1 MAGGASLIPSA
12 ESLAGALKSNV
23 SAAFEQA
30 VRGTAPVK
38 IRDIK
43 TILTAPNRIRL
54 VVVKVETTEPGLVGW
69 GCATFTQR
77 SLVVQTALNDYLRP
91 FLIGRNVD
99 EIEDIWQSSYMSSY
113 WRNGPVL
120 FNAMSGVDIALW
132 DIKGKRAGMPLYQLL
147 GGKVRHGADC
157 YYHASGASFEEVE
170 ANARAGMERGF
181 RHVRVQV
188 STPGYASYG
197 ARSTAPA
204 AAAGSDEVVGPT
216 NPRAIWEPAPYC
228 RMLPKFFEYLRS
240 KLGDEVE
247 LLHDVHERVTL
258 NQGINLCKSLEP
270 YRLFFL
276 EDPFPP
282 EDNDHF
288 RLLRQQTSTPIA
300 MGELF
305 NTQHEYV
312 PLIKDRLID
321 FIRIH
326 ISQIGGLSPARKV
339 AALSEF
345 FGVRTAWHGPGDAS
359 PLAHAAQLALELAS
373 YNFGVHEGGV
383 VPEGDAGSVCRLS
396 RGEGRLHARAGKT
409 GPGNRGGR
417 EAGGEVPDSRWSA
430 ELRLLVGNDA
440 PEGWDGDQ
448 AMTASSYQLPAA
460 SSRLRTACS
469 LSPQLAAGSGSW
481 QLSLG
486 LEVEHHPRADR
497 GDQEAEIQHRIDC
510 RLRRMDVHRVQHV
523 HERRSAEDERHDVG
537 RRATGPE
544 REDDADG
551 AERAECT
558 GDRRFGRA
566 FAVEPA
572 QPLSLT
578 HEHDERNEHADQE
591 VGDAH
596 AEQRS
601 HRAAQFD
608 LPAVQHRAIDAP
620 RRHCSRHERQPR
632 HVCS

>member
-1 MAGGASLIPSA
+1 MNRRDALTSLSMAGGASLLPAGEAVA
-12 ESLAGALKSNV
+12 EALAP
-23 SAAFEQA
+23 AAAAYHQA
-30 VRGTAPVK
+30 IRGTAPVK

-54 VVVKVETTEPGLVGW
+54 VIVKVETTEPGLVGW

-77 SLVVQTALNDYLRP
+77 ALVVETALNEYLKP

-99 EIEDIWQSSYMSSY
+99 EIEDIWQSSYVSSY

-157 YYHASGASFEEVE
+157 YYHASGASFTEVE
-170 ANARAGMERGF
+170 ENARRGMEMGF

-188 STPGYASYG
+188 GTPGYASYG

-204 AAAGSDEVVGPT
+204 PPAGTTDAVVGPT
-216 NPRAIWEPAPYC
+216 SPRAIWESAPYV
-228 RMLPKFFEYLRS
+228 RMLPKFFEHMRT

-258 NQGINLCKSLEP
+258 NQGINLCKALEP

-288 RLLRQQTSTPIA
+288 RLLRQQTSIPLA

-305 NTQHEYV
+305 NTQHEYL

-339 AALSEF
+339 GALSEY

-359 PLAHAAQLALELAS
+359 PVAHAAQLALELAS
-373 YNFGVHEGGV
+373 YNFGVHEGWNFPKETQEVFVGCPEV
-383 VPEGDAGSVCRLS
+383 KNGYMLAQEKPGHGIEVDEKAAAKYPVPAG
-396 RGEGRLHARAGKT
+396 
-409 GPGNRGGR
+409 PPNF
-417 EAGGEVPDSRWSA
+417 D
-430 ELRLLVGNDA
+430 
-440 PEGWDGDQ
+440 
-448 AMTASSYQLPAA
+448 Y
-460 SSRLRTACS
+460 
-469 LSPQLAAGSGSW
+469 SW
-481 QLSLG
+481 G
-486 LEVEHHPRADR
+486 TT
-497 GDQEAEIQHRIDC
+497 
-510 RLRRMDVHRVQHV
+510 
-523 HERRSAEDERHDVG
+523 RRS
-537 RRATGPE
+537 
-544 REDDADG
+544 DG
-551 AERAECT
+551 TVIR
-558 GDRRFGRA
+558 
-566 FAVEPA
+566 P
-572 QPLSLT
+572 
-578 HEHDERNEHADQE
+578 
-591 VGDAH
+591 
-596 AEQRS
+596 
-601 HRAAQFD
+601 
-608 LPAVQHRAIDAP
+608 
-620 RRHCSRHERQPR
+620 
-632 HVCS
+632 

>member
-1 MAGGASLIPSA
+1 MDRRNAIRALSLGGGASLFA
-12 ESLAGALKSNV
+12 ARDGL
-23 SAAFEQA
+23 SAAVVARPSLEHQQA
-30 VRGTAPVK
+30 VKGAGPVK
-38 IRDIK
+38 IRDIR

-77 SLVVQTALNDYLRP
+77 ALVVETAIEKYLKP
-91 FLIGRNVD
+91 FLIGRDVD

-157 YYHASGASFEEVE
+157 YFHASGGSFGEVE
-170 ANARAGMERGF
+170 DSARAAMERGF

-188 STPGYASYG
+188 ATPGYAGYG
-197 ARSTAPA
+197 TSRSGAPPS
-204 AAAGSDEVVGPT
+204 AAGAPDDVVGPT
-216 NPRAIWEPAPYC
+216 NPQAIWEPAPYV
-228 RMLPKFFEYLRS
+228 RMLPRLFEHLRA

-258 NQGINLCKSLEP
+258 NQAINLCKSLEP

-288 RLLRQQTSTPIA
+288 RLLRQQTSIPIA

-339 AALSEF
+339 QALSEY

-359 PLAHAAQLALELAS
+359 PVAHAAQLALELAS
-373 YNFGVHEGGV
+373 YNFGVHEGGGFPKETQDV
-383 VPEGDAGSVCRLS
+383 FVGCPEVRNGYMLAQ
-396 RGEGRLHARAGKT
+396 EK
-409 GPGNRGGR
+409 PGLGI
-417 EAGGEVPDSRWSA
+417 EVD
-430 ELRLLVGNDA
+430 EK
-440 PEGWDGDQ
+440 
-448 AMTASSYQLPAA
+448 
-460 SSRLRTACS
+460 
-469 LSPQLAAGSGSW
+469 LAAKFPIPAGPPNFDHSW
-481 QLSLG
+481 G
-486 LEVEHHPRADR
+486 TT
-497 GDQEAEIQHRIDC
+497 
-510 RLRRMDVHRVQHV
+510 RRK
-523 HERRSAEDERHDVG
+523 
-537 RRATGPE
+537 
-544 REDDADG
+544 DG
-551 AERAECT
+551 TVIR
-558 GDRRFGRA
+558 
-566 FAVEPA
+566 P
-572 QPLSLT
+572 
-578 HEHDERNEHADQE
+578 
-591 VGDAH
+591 
-596 AEQRS
+596 
-601 HRAAQFD
+601 
-608 LPAVQHRAIDAP
+608 
-620 RRHCSRHERQPR
+620 
-632 HVCS
+632 